1 MRETADEGRR
11 EEGKEEMPPQQQHRD
26 PIEAKCEPELVDLR
40 GAGGEGAGKKQL
52 LRGQQLPQSPRPQEE
67 QQSENCCAC
76 GDDREDDED

>member
-52 LRGQQLPQSPRPQEE
+52 LRGQQQQLPRSPRAQEE
-67 QQSENCCAC
+67 KQSEDCCAC
-76 GDDREDDED
+76 GDHR